1 MSDYDPYDSDP
12 LALVI
17 CIDLGKSTNKI
28 TYSVKPKWS
37 KKLLLV
43 EPEVATLS
51 PERIKSIGGA
61 NCRPIDDAWCE
72 FEDGSGMAF
81 GLLAT
86 KKAINFNQ

>member
-1 MSDYDPYDSDP
+1 MSDYDPYSSDP

-28 TYSVKPKWS
+28 TYSVQPNWS

-51 PERIKSIGGA
+51 PERIQSFSPA
-61 NCRPIDDAWCE
+61 SCRPIDDA
-72 FEDGSGMAF
+72 
-81 GLLAT
+81 
-86 KKAINFNQ
+86 